1 MPKSR
6 QFGPL
11 WVIGILSWAFTQQR
25 SILSGVLRFSVII
38 LSRDSRTL
46 DRMITENRK
55 TPDRTL
61 LCRVNAQDSIS
72 ITQSGPN
79 CRLFGIIGRS

>member
-46 DRMITENRK
+46 GSSVYRSGLM
-55 TPDRTL
+55 PDKRAIL
-61 LCRVNAQDSIS
+61 PVFSSFR
-72 ITQSGPN
+72 
-79 CRLFGIIGRS
+79 

>member
-1 MPKSR
+1 LLNTGR
-6 QFGPL
+6 
-11 WVIGILSWAFTQQR
+11 IAR
-25 SILSGVLRFSVII
+25 LSGISPGRYTEEPRVRES
-38 LSRDSRTL
+38 L

-55 TPDRTL
+55 TPDRML
-61 LCRVNAQDSIS
+61 LCRVNAQDSIP